1 MAEYDFVCD
10 RVQRIAERMAQAAHR
25 AGRPA
30 GSTRLMAVS
39 KFHPAAA
46 VEAAYAAGMRLF
58 GESRVQ
64 EALSKFDPALRAK
77 LPGASLHMIG
87 TLQSNKINKA
97 LAGFE
102 CIQSISS
109 SVLLEAVAARVLK
122 TGREFPV
129 LLELH
134 TGEESKSGFPDT
146 DALLKAVEEELER
159 VQSGF
164 YRDAGSGRL
173 RLAGLMTMAPYTDK
187 VSELRRSFRTLAA
200 AAEAVR
206 TRFGLAQFTELSMGM
221 SGDYEIAIEEG
232 STLVRVGTAV
242 FGERR

>member
-1 MAEYDFVCD
+1 MAGYDFVCD
-10 RVQRIAERMAQAAHR
+10 RVQRIAERVAQAAQR
-25 AGRPA
+25 AGRPE

-39 KFHPAAA
+39 KFHPAEA
-46 VEAAYAAGMRLF
+46 VEAAYSAGIRLF

-64 EALSKFDPALRAK
+64 EALSKFDPAFRAK

-129 LLELH
+129 FLELH
-134 TGEESKSGFPDT
+134 TGEESKSGFQDT

-159 VQSGF
+159 VQRGF
-164 YRDAGSGRL
+164 YREAGAGSL
-173 RLAGLMTMAPYTDK
+173 RIAGLMTMAPYTDQE
-187 VSELRRSFRTLAA
+187 SELRRSFRTLAD

-206 TRFGLAQFTELSMGM
+206 THFGLVQCTDLSMGM
-221 SGDYEIAIEEG
+221 SGDYEIAVEEG
-232 STLVRVGTAV
+232 STLVRVGTAL
-242 FGERR
+242 FGDRH